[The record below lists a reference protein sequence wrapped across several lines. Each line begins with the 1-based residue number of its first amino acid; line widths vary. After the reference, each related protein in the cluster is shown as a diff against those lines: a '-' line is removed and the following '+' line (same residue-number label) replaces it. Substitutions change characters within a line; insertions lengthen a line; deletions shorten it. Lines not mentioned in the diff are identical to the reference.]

1 MEKLMGVV
9 GKDVVVSTL
18 VVKTL
23 ILWGEC
29 NPYGRSMACWEGII

>member
-23 ILWGEC
+23 IL
-29 NPYGRSMACWEGII
+29 